1 MALEITGKFLK
12 NLPMTSGSTDRG
24 TWSKQ
29 PFIIETL
36 DQYPRKIHIL
46 AWNDRVNEVAGLKEG
61 DVVKITFSL
70 DSREYNERWYTDVRA
85 TRIER
90 LAATSSANAGITEA
104 VEVEDANVQE
114 LPSTPATEDPFAT
127 QQVVD
132 DLPF

>member
-12 NLPMTSGSTDRG
+12 SLPMTSGSTDRG

-46 AWNDRVNEVAGLKEG
+46 AWNDRVNEVSGLKEG

-90 LAATSSANAGITEA
+90 LAATSANAGTA
-104 VEVEDANVQE
+104 DTVEDASDQE
-114 LPSTPATEDPFAT
+114 LPSTPATENPFAT